1 MASGTPCVTT
11 DLGDSALIVDKY
23 GKVVPTQ
30 DPAAL
35 AKAISELAQESTVPE
50 AWQQRCDG
58 GRDHVS
64 QFSLERMVNAYR
76 AEWQGAST

>member
-11 DLGDSALIVDKY
+11 DLGDSALIVDRF
-23 GKVVPTQ
+23 GKVVPIQ
-30 DPAAL
+30 DPSAL
-35 AKAISELAQESTVPE
+35 ATAMTELAQESTDPE
-50 AWQQRCDG
+50 SWQRRCDG

-76 AEWQGAST
+76 AEWMGEDA